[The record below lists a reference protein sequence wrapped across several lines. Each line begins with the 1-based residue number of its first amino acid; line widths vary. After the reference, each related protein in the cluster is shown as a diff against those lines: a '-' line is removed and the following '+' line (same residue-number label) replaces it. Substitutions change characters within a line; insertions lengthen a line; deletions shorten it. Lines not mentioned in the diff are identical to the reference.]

1 MMNENSAWKPTLLW
15 HAKIF
20 GVLLACCLA
29 AYFVLAYATAKLP
42 APYQKHRPAA
52 QTTPWLNR

>member
-1 MMNENSAWKPTLLW
+1 MNENSVWKPTLLW

-20 GVLLACCLA
+20 GVLLVCCLA

-42 APYQKHRPAA
+42 APYQKHRPSA